1 MNILIIGSG
10 GREHALAWK
19 IRQSA
24 RVKRVLCA
32 PGNAGIAQVAELV
45 PLAADDVAALVR
57 FARDQRID
65 LTIVGPEL
73 PLTLGIADEFQRHG
87 LRIFGPT
94 RAGAR
99 IEGSKAFTKELLRRH
114 NVPTGFFGTF
124 SDADEAA
131 RYVAEVGAPIVVKA
145 DGLAAGKGVVICQ
158 TVKQAEDAINEIMR
172 TRIFGDA
179 GERVVVEE
187 FLEGEEVSF
196 IALTDGCSVLPLASS
211 QDHKR
216 AFDGETGP
224 NTGGM
229 GAYSPAPIVTPAL
242 HDRIMHDIME
252 PVVKG
257 LNELKLDYRGVLYA
271 GLIITESG
279 PKVLEFNA
287 RFGDPECQ
295 PLMVRLKSD
304 LVDLMEACIDARLAE
319 VKVEWDTRAAAC
331 VVLAAAGYPGTYE
344 KGKVIRG
351 LEALRG
357 WQDGTVFHA
366 ATVQRDDVIVTN
378 GGRVLGVTALG
389 ATVRDAVA
397 EAYHGA
403 EQIHWD
409 GIHYRRDIGYHALE
423 QHA

>member
-1 MNILIIGSG
+1 
-10 GREHALAWK
+10 
-19 IRQSA
+19 
-24 RVKRVLCA
+24 
-32 PGNAGIAQVAELV
+32 
-45 PLAADDVAALVR
+45 
-57 FARDQRID
+57 
-65 LTIVGPEL
+65 
-73 PLTLGIADEFQRHG
+73 
-87 LRIFGPT
+87 
-94 RAGAR
+94 
-99 IEGSKAFTKELLRRH
+99 
-114 NVPTGFFGTF
+114 
-124 SDADEAA
+124 
-131 RYVAEVGAPIVVKA
+131 
-145 DGLAAGKGVVICQ
+145 
-158 TVKQAEDAINEIMR
+158 
-172 TRIFGDA
+172 
-179 GERVVVEE
+179 
-187 FLEGEEVSF
+187 VSF
-196 IALTDGCSVLPLASS
+196 IALTDGHTVLPLASS

-216 AFDGETGP
+216 AFDGDTGP

-242 HDRIMHDIME
+242 HDRIMRDIME

-304 LVDLMEACIDARLAE
+304 LVDLMEACVDARLAE

-351 LEALRG
+351 LDALRG
-357 WQDGTVFHA
+357 WQDGAVFHA
-366 ATVQRDDVIVTN
+366 ATAQRDDVIVTN

-397 EAYHGA
+397 EAYYGV

-423 QHA
+423 RHA